1 MIPLIYRTQN
11 KKIQMNKQN
20 KNKLIDTYNTLVDI
34 RERGMGRG
42 R

>member
-20 KNKLIDTYNTLVDI
+20 KNKLIDTYNTLVVI